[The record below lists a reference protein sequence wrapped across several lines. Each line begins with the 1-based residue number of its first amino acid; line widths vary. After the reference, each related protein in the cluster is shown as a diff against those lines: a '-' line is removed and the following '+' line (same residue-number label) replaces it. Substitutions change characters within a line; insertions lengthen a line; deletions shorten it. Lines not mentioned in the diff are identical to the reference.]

1 MNIRESPAS
10 GLVRRLLAD
19 QRVRFL
25 LVGGV
30 NTVVGYGVYA
40 LLFLLAGDSIGY
52 LACLYLSYAIG
63 VSVAF
68 ILHRRFTF
76 RVSGSGRVAIDFLRF
91 ASVYVVSLVIN
102 TLALP
107 LLVEVGRV
115 NPLVSQALAL
125 VVTTLLSYF
134 GHRFYSFRRAK
145 QAS

>member
-1 MNIRESPAS
+1 MNIRRSSARE
-10 GLVRRLLAD
+10 LMRRLLAD

-30 NTVVGYGVYA
+30 NTLVGYGVYA
-40 LLFLLAGDSIGY
+40 LLFLFAGGSIGY

-68 ILHRRFTF
+68 VLHRRFTF
-76 RVSGSGRVAIDFLRF
+76 RVAGSGRVGIDFLRF
-91 ASVYVVSLVIN
+91 ASVYIVALVIN

-107 LLVEVGRV
+107 LLVEAGHV

-145 QAS
+145 HVG